1 MGDKD
6 FMLAGDGWVQV
17 TPCGE
22 FPHVGAGVTQVIDRE
37 ACDRIA
43 ADFNARRSVIN
54 FPGVL
59 VDFDHFSLD
68 TEKSSEAAGWISD
81 LESRDTGLWARVRWS
96 DAGLSAVQGGR
107 FRLMSPVFP
116 PPSAC
121 EDLGCGKIRPVMLVS
136 VALTNE
142 PNIKGGKPIANRKS
156 EVGGQRSEDGGEAPD
171 GATTNGEVSR
181 KDAEAQSGIEA
192 LINRGGDAKKY
203 RWVLGNPPSGE
214 HCGVCL
220 ARAGQVK
227 TAPEWAAM
235 GMPPCNCHCSLEEVD
250 DETANRWTNVARAA
264 SLAVRREKAARRKG
278 RSAISTG
285 SELSGDGKIDDG
297 DGEVTRQDAKV
308 QRLEAARTAVK
319 KELAMRRNAQH

>member
-22 FPHVGAGVTQVIDRE
+22 FPHAGAGVTQVIDRE

-43 ADFNARRSVIN
+43 ADFNGRKSDAN

-121 EDLGCGKIRPVMLVS
+121 EDLGGGKIRPVMLVS

-142 PNIKGGKPIANRKS
+142 PNIKGGRPIANR
-156 EVGGQRSEDGGEAPD
+156 EPVA
-171 GATTNGEVSR
+171 
-181 KDAEAQSGIEA
+181 
-192 LINRGGDAKKY
+192 NRGGAKKY

-264 SLAVRREKAARRKG
+264 SLAVRQAKAAARKKAEGAAGDISRGGAETQRLDAARAAVMRELAERRKKRQSSFAEATEDK
-278 RSAISTG
+278 RST
-285 SELSGDGKIDDG
+285 LK
-297 DGEVTRQDAKV
+297 
-308 QRLEAARTAVK
+308 
-319 KELAMRRNAQH
+319 

>member
-1 MGDKD
+1 MSDKD
-6 FMLAGDGWVQV
+6 FVLAGDGWVQV

-43 ADFNARRSVIN
+43 ADFNSRKSDSN

-68 TEKSSEAAGWISD
+68 TEKSSEAAGWITD

-121 EDLGCGKIRPVMLVS
+121 DDLGCGKIRPVMLVS

-142 PNIKGGKPIANRKS
+142 PNIKGGKPIANR
-156 EVGGQRSEDGGEAPD
+156 EPVA
-171 GATTNGEVSR
+171 
-181 KDAEAQSGIEA
+181 
-192 LINRGGDAKKY
+192 NRGGDAKKY

-220 ARAGQVK
+220 ARAGKIK

-250 DETANRWTNVARAA
+250 DETANRWSNVARAA
-264 SLAVRREKAARRKG
+264 SLAVRQAKAARRKG

-285 SELSGDGKIDDG
+285 SVGSELIGDGKIDDAEG
-297 DGEVTRQDAKV
+297 AVTRQDAKA
-308 QRLEAARTAVK
+308 QRLEAARAAVK

>member
-22 FPHVGAGVTQVIDRE
+22 FPHGGAGVTQVIDRE

-43 ADFNARRSVIN
+43 ADFNSRKSDAN

-81 LESRDTGLWARVRWS
+81 LEARDTGLWARVRWS

-121 EDLGCGKIRPVMLVS
+121 KDLRGGKIRPRALVS

-142 PNIKGGKPIANRKS
+142 PNIKGGRPLANRQVIGNRE
-156 EVGGQRSEDGGEAPD
+156 EVIGGDVRQPANVANDA
-171 GATTNGEVSR
+171 NGM
-181 KDAEAQSGIEA
+181 IE
-192 LINRGGDAKKY
+192 NRGGARKY

-214 HCGVCL
+214 HCGECL

-250 DETANRWTNVARAA
+250 DETANRWSNVARAA
-264 SLAVRREKAARRKG
+264 SLAVRQAKAAERKR
-278 RSAISTG
+278 RSAISAG
-285 SELSGDGKIDDG
+285 SAISELSGDGKIDDG
-297 DGEVTRQDAKV
+297 EGEVSRKDAKT
-308 QRLEAARTAVK
+308 QRLDAARAAVMR
-319 KELAMRRNAQH
+319 ELAEKRSTPK

>member
-1 MGDKD
+1 MENNT
-6 FMLAGDGWVQV
+6 FVLAGDGWVQV

-43 ADFNARRSVIN
+43 AEFNGRKTDAN

-68 TEKSSEAAGWISD
+68 TAQSSEAAGWITE

-96 DAGLSAVQGGR
+96 DAGLSAVRGGR

-116 PPSAC
+116 PLSAC
-121 EDLGCGKIRPVMLVS
+121 EDLGGGKIRPVMLVS

-142 PNIKGGKPIANRKS
+142 PNIKGGRPLANRQVIGNRE
-156 EVGGQRSEDGGEAPD
+156 EVIGGDVRQPANVANDA
-171 GATTNGEVSR
+171 NGM
-181 KDAEAQSGIEA
+181 IE
-192 LINRGGDAKKY
+192 NRGGARKY

-214 HCGVCL
+214 HCGECL
-220 ARAGQVK
+220 ARAGKVK
-227 TAPEWAAM
+227 TGPEWAAM

-250 DETANRWTNVARAA
+250 DETANRWSNVARAA
-264 SLAVRREKAARRKG
+264 SLAVRQAKAAARKKAEG
-278 RSAISTG
+278 ATGDISRGGAGTQRLDAARAAVMRELAEKRSN
-285 SELSGDGKIDDG
+285 LN
-297 DGEVTRQDAKV
+297 V
-308 QRLEAARTAVK
+308 QRPTLK
-319 KELAMRRNAQH
+319 

>member
-6 FMLAGDGWVQV
+6 FVLAGDGWVQV
-17 TPCGE
+17 TTCGE

-43 ADFNARRSVIN
+43 ADFNSRKSDAN

-96 DAGLSAVQGGR
+96 DAGLCAVQGGR

-121 EDLGCGKIRPVMLVS
+121 EDLGAGKIRPVMLVS

-142 PNIKGGKPIANRKS
+142 PNIKGGKPIANR
-156 EVGGQRSEDGGEAPD
+156 EP
-171 GATTNGEVSR
+171 VS
-181 KDAEAQSGIEA
+181 
-192 LINRGGDAKKY
+192 NRGGDTKKY

-250 DETANRWTNVARAA
+250 DETANRWTNIARAA
-264 SLAVRREKAARRKG
+264 SLAVRQAKAERRSALVREFESSLVGGTGRDVSRGDAETQRKQAAREAVR
-278 RSAISTG
+278 RDLERA
-285 SELSGDGKIDDG
+285 
-297 DGEVTRQDAKV
+297 RRAK
-308 QRLEAARTAVK
+308 
-319 KELAMRRNAQH
+319 

>member
-22 FPHVGAGVTQVIDRE
+22 FPHTGAGVTQVIDRE

-43 ADFNARRSVIN
+43 ADFNGRKSDAN

-81 LESRDTGLWARVRWS
+81 LESRNTGLWARVRWS

-121 EDLGCGKIRPVMLVS
+121 EDLGGGKIRPVMLVS

-142 PNIKGGKPIANRKS
+142 PNIKGGRPIANR
-156 EVGGQRSEDGGEAPD
+156 EPV
-171 GATTNGEVSR
+171 V
-181 KDAEAQSGIEA
+181 
-192 LINRGGDAKKY
+192 NRGGDAKKY

-264 SLAVRREKAARRKG
+264 SIAVRQAKAARRKAEGG
-278 RSAISTG
+278 RMKDESAPVDVSREDT
-285 SELSGDGKIDDG
+285 K
-297 DGEVTRQDAKV
+297 A
-308 QRLEAARTAVK
+308 QRLVAAREAVK
-319 KELAMRRNAQH
+319 LELAKKRSTAK

>member
-1 MGDKD
+1 MSDKD

-43 ADFNARRSVIN
+43 ADFNARKSDAN

-96 DAGLSAVQGGR
+96 DAGLCAVQGGR

-121 EDLGCGKIRPVMLVS
+121 EDLGGGKIRPVMLVS

-142 PNIKGGKPIANRKS
+142 PNIKGGKPIANR
-156 EVGGQRSEDGGEAPD
+156 EPV
-171 GATTNGEVSR
+171 V
-181 KDAEAQSGIEA
+181 
-192 LINRGGDAKKY
+192 NRGGDAKKY

-264 SLAVRREKAARRKG
+264 SIAVRQAKAARRKAEGG
-278 RSAISTG
+278 RMKDESAPVDVSREDT
-285 SELSGDGKIDDG
+285 K
-297 DGEVTRQDAKV
+297 A
-308 QRLEAARTAVK
+308 QRLVAAREAVK
-319 KELAMRRNAQH
+319 LELAKKRSTAK

>member
-1 MGDKD
+1 MSDKD

-37 ACDRIA
+37 ACDRIS
-43 ADFNARRSVIN
+43 ADFNDRKSDSN

-121 EDLGCGKIRPVMLVS
+121 EDLGGGKIRPVMLVS

-142 PNIKGGKPIANRKS
+142 PNIKGGKPIANRQSAIGK
-156 EVGGQRSEDGGEAPD
+156 GEAPD
-171 GATTNGEVSR
+171 GATANGANVANGMI
-181 KDAEAQSGIEA
+181 D
-192 LINRGGDAKKY
+192 NRGGDTKKY

-214 HCGVCL
+214 HCGEC
-220 ARAGQVK
+220 ASRAGKIK

-264 SLAVRREKAARRKG
+264 SLAVRQAKAEARKARDQRSEVG
-278 RSAISTG
+278 GQSVRSAISAV
-285 SELSGDGKIDDG
+285 SELSGGRKT
-297 DGEVTRQDAKV
+297 GEGEGEFSRQDAKA
-308 QRLEAARTAVK
+308 QRLAAAREAV
-319 KELAMRRNAQH
+319 RRDLERARRAK

>member
-43 ADFNARRSVIN
+43 ADFNGRKSDAN

-96 DAGLSAVQGGR
+96 DAGLSAVRGGR

-121 EDLGCGKIRPVMLVS
+121 EDLGGGKIRPVMLVS

-142 PNIKGGKPIANRKS
+142 PNIKGGRPIANRQ
-156 EVGGQRSEDGGEAPD
+156 VGSSLVHYCESSLVENRD
-171 GATTNGEVSR
+171 GATANGAN
-181 KDAEAQSGIEA
+181 DA
-192 LINRGGDAKKY
+192 N
-203 RWVLGNPPSGE
+203 GNIG
-214 HCGVCL
+214 
-220 ARAGQVK
+220 
-227 TAPEWAAM
+227 
-235 GMPPCNCHCSLEEVD
+235 
-250 DETANRWTNVARAA
+250 NRWTNVARAA
-264 SLAVRREKAARRKG
+264 SLAVRREKAEARKK

-285 SELSGDGKIDDG
+285 SVVSELSGDGKIDDG
-297 DGEVTRQDAKV
+297 EGEVSRKDAKT
-308 QRLEAARTAVK
+308 QRLDAARAAVMR
-319 KELAMRRNAQH
+319 ELAEKRSTLK